1 MDKKPE
7 QQKQDQ
13 AAMHDNTEQAKAK
26 KGKGSKIRRILF
38 PLLLILVAAGC
49 SVAYYFYSAGS
60 NYFTTDNAKV
70 TAQMYSVAAL
80 SSGKLLAWDINVG
93 DYVSQDQILGRQEVL
108 PYITAPISGIVV
120 KNDGVVQQMA
130 AAGTPLAII
139 ADTQNLYIGVNVEE
153 TDISKIRLGQIVDIS
168 IDAYPKRIFYGQVS
182 EINQT
187 TQTYFSGM
195 SSFSTSG
202 TYTKVTQLIPI
213 KVTIDNSDNLPLA
226 FGMNAT
232 VKIYLK

>member
-1 MDKKPE
+1 MNQKSDNPKPE
-7 QQKQDQ
+7 Q
-13 AAMHDNTEQAKAK
+13 APNKA
-26 KGKGSKIRRILF
+26 GKGAKLKPILF
-38 PLLLILVAAGC
+38 LLLLVLVLAGC

-70 TAQMYSVAAL
+70 TAQMYSVVAL
-80 SSGKLLAWDINVG
+80 SSGKLLTWDVSIG

-108 PYITAPISGIVV
+108 PYITAPVSGIVV
-120 KNDGVVQQMA
+120 RNDGTVNQIA
-130 AAGTPLAII
+130 AAGTPLATI

-153 TDISKIRLGQIVDIS
+153 TDISKIRLGQLVDIS
-168 IDAYPKRIFYGQVS
+168 IDAYPKRTFYGQVY

-202 TYTKVTQLIPI
+202 TYTKVTQFIPI
-213 KVTIDNSDNLPLA
+213 KVSINNNDNLPLA

-232 VKIYLK
+232 VKIHVK